1 MNGCERARD
10 FREQGFV
17 VERGFFSRAEVA
29 QVLTEIERCEREDH
43 DPDAGDKGGLIFT
56 IEAFRRSDVIRRFI
70 AQQRLI
76 DYLAPIAGPDL
87 WVRWDQS
94 VTKPPGAVVFRW
106 HQDNAYNKLRT
117 EHFQI
122 WIALTES
129 HKQNGGLWLAPG
141 SHRRGLLPHRSIDGQ
156 KEVCTSVGESVC
168 VDASVGD
175 LILFSSLMLHR
186 TGPNEADSKRV
197 AFVAEYMPLHHYDY
211 AVAGPYFV
219 VAKNGRSD
227 PHFSHRQAGAT
238 WDNQRLYWKESLL
251 STARHPVRNLRRAIK
266 SIRPIASG
274 SAL

>member
-1 MNGCERARD
+1 MDGSDRARE

-17 VERGFFSRAEVA
+17 VERGFFGRAEVA
-29 QVLTEIERCEREDH
+29 PVLAEIERLEREDH
-43 DPDAGDKGGLIFT
+43 DPIAGDKGGLIFT
-56 IEAFRRSDVIRRFI
+56 IEAFRRSEAIRRFI

-76 DYLAPIAGPDL
+76 DFLAPVAGRDL

-94 VTKPPGAVVFRW
+94 VTKRPGAAVFRW

-122 WIALTES
+122 WVALTES
-129 HKQNGGLWLAPG
+129 HMQNGGLWLSPG

-156 KEVCTSVGESVC
+156 KEVCASVDETVC

-175 LILFSSLMLHR
+175 LVLFSSLMLHR
-186 TGPNEADSKRV
+186 TGPNEADRKRV
-197 AFVAEYMPLHHYDY
+197 AFVAEYMPLHDYDY

-219 VAKNGRSD
+219 VAKKGRSD
-227 PHFSHRQAGAT
+227 PHFCNRQAGAT

-251 STARHPVRNLRRAIK
+251 SAARHPVRNLRRAIK
-266 SIRPIASG
+266 SIRPVAD
-274 SAL
+274 AP